1 MISGEFALRSG
12 QDYQM
17 LWFQKVLS
25 QDVRLQGGYWYKAIL
40 GAIASTS
47 LRVGEKGKKRKHELV
62 SSKRDCKEWVMQG
75 KDDRSIGELI
85 AELSRETVALVRQEV
100 QLAKAEMSQKASR
113 VGKNVGFLIVGGV
126 VAYTGLLAIVAA
138 VIIVLGGV
146 IPLWLSAL
154 VVGLVIA
161 AIGLFLVVKGA
172 NTLRQEDP
180 APQET
185 IETLKEDR
193 EWLRDQTR

>member
-1 MISGEFALRSG
+1 
-12 QDYQM
+12 
-17 LWFQKVLS
+17 
-25 QDVRLQGGYWYKAIL
+25 
-40 GAIASTS
+40 
-47 LRVGEKGKKRKHELV
+47 
-62 SSKRDCKEWVMQG
+62 MQG

-113 VGKNVGFLIVGGV
+113 VGKNVGFLVIGGV

>member
-1 MISGEFALRSG
+1 
-12 QDYQM
+12 
-17 LWFQKVLS
+17 
-25 QDVRLQGGYWYKAIL
+25 
-40 GAIASTS
+40 
-47 LRVGEKGKKRKHELV
+47 
-62 SSKRDCKEWVMQG
+62 MQG

-85 AELSRETVALVRQEV
+85 VELSRETVALVRQEV

-113 VGKNVGFLIVGGV
+113 VGKNVGFLVIGGV

>member
-1 MISGEFALRSG
+1 
-12 QDYQM
+12 
-17 LWFQKVLS
+17 
-25 QDVRLQGGYWYKAIL
+25 
-40 GAIASTS
+40 
-47 LRVGEKGKKRKHELV
+47 VGEKGKKRKHELV
-62 SSKRDCKEWVMQG
+62 SSKRGCKEWVMQG

-113 VGKNVGFLIVGGV
+113 VGKNVGFLIIGGV

-161 AIGLFLVVKGA
+161 ALGLFLVVKGA